1 MIDTNNSLAFYNKGK
16 VLKALNRLDE
26 AIISYNKAIELNK
39 NFSEAYKNLGNLFLD
54 KKKYNEAIFNH
65 KIALKIDP
73 NITFLG
79 GTIIQ
84 SKCSICD
91 WTDIENDKIIL
102 KNNILNEKKF
112 SNPFP
117 VISLI
122 DSPSLQKK
130 VSEIFVKDL
139 SNNIKKIEKYKY
151 KQNNKVRLG
160 YFSSDFH
167 SHATSHLMVELF
179 EYHNKDK
186 FEIYAF
192 SFGKN
197 DNSEIRNRLNKSF
210 DKFFDVS
217 LKSNDEI
224 INICNENNID
234 IAIDLKGFTD
244 NNRFGLFIQRCAPI
258 QISYLGYPG
267 TTGCNT
273 MDYLIADRVLI
284 SDQNRKFYNE
294 KIIYL
299 PNSYQINESNKKI
312 STKKF
317 TRKDF
322 GLKEDSFVFC
332 CFNQT
337 YKILPEIFNLWVKIL
352 KNVENSIIWLLSDNE
367 ISELNLK
374 KEFNKNGINV
384 ERIKFAKRLPLDE
397 HLKRHSLA
405 DLFLDTYPCNAH
417 TTASDALR
425 TGLPLITLSGQ
436 SFASRVSASLLVS
449 LDLNELITDN
459 QDDYVNLA
467 VKLAKNNELL
477 NKIRNK
483 LKENIKNKS
492 LFNSKLFTKNIEIA
506 FEKVYENYSKGKKP
520 DHIHI

>member
-1 MIDTNNSLAFYNKGK
+1 
-16 VLKALNRLDE
+16 
-26 AIISYNKAIELNK
+26 
-39 NFSEAYKNLGNLFLD
+39 
-54 KKKYNEAIFNH
+54 
-65 KIALKIDP
+65 
-73 NITFLG
+73 
-79 GTIIQ
+79 
-84 SKCSICD
+84 
-91 WTDIENDKIIL
+91 
-102 KNNILNEKKF
+102 
-112 SNPFP
+112 
-117 VISLI
+117 
-122 DSPSLQKK
+122 
-130 VSEIFVKDL
+130 
-139 SNNIKKIEKYKY
+139 
-151 KQNNKVRLG
+151 
-160 YFSSDFH
+160 
-167 SHATSHLMVELF
+167 
-179 EYHNKDK
+179 
-186 FEIYAF
+186 
-192 SFGKN
+192 
-197 DNSEIRNRLNKSF
+197 
-210 DKFFDVS
+210 
-217 LKSNDEI
+217 
-224 INICNENNID
+224 
-234 IAIDLKGFTD
+234 
-244 NNRFGLFIQRCAPI
+244 
-258 QISYLGYPG
+258 
-267 TTGCNT
+267 

-284 SDQNRKFYNE
+284 SDQNRKFYTE
-294 KIIYL
+294 KIIYM
-299 PNSYQINESNKKI
+299 PNSYQINESKKKI

-322 GLKEDSFVFC
+322 GLNEDSFVFC

-374 KEFNKNGINV
+374 KEFNKNGIDV
-384 ERIKFAKRLPLDE
+384 ERIKFAQRLPLDE

-425 TGLPLITLSGQ
+425 TGLPLITLCGQ

-520 DHIHI
+520 DHINI